1 MLAANAVRVA
11 VIAMFVL
18 TAAGCTTP
26 GEGKPAAAPAGANGA
41 SAAGAE
47 TKPAAAAGVGAP
59 AAESAPLGATGAA
72 PAAASAGAAVPGR
85 PGKDQRS
92 VYYGFDMYNIDARY
106 KPVVEANAKFL
117 IDHPDMKIT
126 VQGNT
131 DERGSR
137 EYNLAL
143 GQRRA
148 DGVRRAMLLLGARE
162 SQVDAVSFGE
172 EKALATAHNEQAW
185 AQNRRS
191 DIVYQDGQ

>member
-18 TAAGCTTP
+18 TAAGCAAP
-26 GEGKPAAAPAGANGA
+26 GEGKPAAAPAGGGA
-41 SAAGAE
+41 SAAGTE
-47 TKPAAAAGVGAP
+47 TKPAAATGVGAP
-59 AAESAPLGATGAA
+59 AAESAPLGATSPA
-72 PAAASAGAAVPGR
+72 PAAASAGPAVPAR
-85 PGKDQRS
+85 PGKDQRA
-92 VYYGFDMYNIDARY
+92 VYYGFDKYNIDARY

-117 IDHPDMKIT
+117 VDHPDMKIT

-172 EKALATAHNEQAW
+172 EKALATGHDEQAW

>member
-1 MLAANAVRVA
+1 MQATIAIRVA
-11 VIAMFVL
+11 VIAAIVS
-18 TAAGCTTP
+18 AAASCAVP
-26 GEGKPAAAPAGANGA
+26 PEAKPAAAPP
-41 SAAGAE
+41 AAGGAAPAVTE
-47 TKPAAAAGVGAP
+47 TKPAAATGVGAG
-59 AAESAPLGATGAA
+59 AAESVPLGTTSPA
-72 PAAASAGAAVPGR
+72 PAAAGAAAAGR
-85 PGKDQRS
+85 PGKDQRV
-92 VYYGFDMYNIDARY
+92 VYYGFDLYNIDARY
-106 KPVVEANAKFL
+106 KPAVEANAKFL
-117 IDHPDMKIT
+117 VAHPDMKIT
-126 VQGNT
+126 IQGNT

-172 EKALATAHNEQAW
+172 EKPVATAHNEQAW

>member
-1 MLAANAVRVA
+1 MS
-11 VIAMFVL
+11 VIAMIAL
-18 TAAGCTTP
+18 AAAGCATS
-26 GEGKPAAAPAGANGA
+26 GEGKAGAAPASGGGA
-41 SAAGAE
+41 AAAATE
-47 TKPAAAAGVGAP
+47 TKPAAATGVGAT
-59 AAESAPLGATGAA
+59 AAESAPLGATSAPSAA
-72 PAAASAGAAVPGR
+72 SGGPAALAR
-85 PGKDQRS
+85 PGKEQRS
-92 VYYGFDMYNIDARY
+92 VYYDLDKYNIGERY

-117 IDHPDMKIT
+117 STHPDVKAT

-148 DGVRRAMLLLGARE
+148 DGVRRAMLLLGARD

-172 EKALATAHNEQAW
+172 EKPRATAHNEQAW

-191 DIVYQDGQ
+191 DVVYPDGQ